1 MSAPQESPPPD
12 NVRSD
17 VDSLNA
23 LNVAVADNGDTT
35 PQTITPEE
43 IAAIK
48 RYWERQGR
56 KPPPPY
62 DKL

>member
-1 MSAPQESPPPD
+1 VSTPQQSPAPD
-12 NVRSD
+12 NFRPEA
-17 VDSLNA
+17 DSLNA
-23 LNVAVADNGDTT
+23 LNVAFEEKADTT
-35 PQTITPEE
+35 PRPITPEH

-48 RYWERQGR
+48 RYWERLGR